1 MAWDDW
7 VFIGMLVIF
16 FIIGKL
22 ITKEAK
28 GTSKRDAKRKRD
40 AYKRNA
46 SMLEN
51 MDEINND
58 IMNKT
63 K

>member
-46 SMLEN
+46 SMLED
-51 MDEINND
+51 MDEI
-58 IMNKT
+58 IL
-63 K
+63 